1 MNMKSMKLVIPLF
14 SIFLVVSTCLA
25 DSECRDADG
34 NSVDQAQCADG
45 ADASTAN
52 GPGLPA
58 DALAQVNELNVKL
71 RYFKAI
77 GFHKQSN
84 QKRDE
89 IEAIYDKYG
98 VPLPDEYKE

>member
-1 MNMKSMKLVIPLF
+1 MKLVTTLF
-14 SIFLVVSTCLA
+14 VFFLVASSA
-25 DSECRDADG
+25 WAQSECRDEDG
-34 NSVDQAQCADG
+34 NSVAQAECADG
-45 ADASTAN
+45 VNASAASASE
-52 GPGLPA
+52 LPE

-84 QKRDE
+84 EKRDE
-89 IEAIYDKYG
+89 IEAIYDEYG

>member
-1 MNMKSMKLVIPLF
+1 MKLVIPLF

-25 DSECRDADG
+25 DSECRDAHG
-34 NSVDQAQCADG
+34 NSVDQAQCANG
-45 ADASTAN
+45 ADAPNVN
-52 GPGLPA
+52 GPGLPE
-58 DALAQVNELNVKL
+58 DALAQVNDLNVKL

-77 GFHKQSN
+77 GFHEKSN

>member
-1 MNMKSMKLVIPLF
+1 MKLVIPLF

-45 ADASTAN
+45 AHASTAN

-77 GFHKQSN
+77 GFHEKSN